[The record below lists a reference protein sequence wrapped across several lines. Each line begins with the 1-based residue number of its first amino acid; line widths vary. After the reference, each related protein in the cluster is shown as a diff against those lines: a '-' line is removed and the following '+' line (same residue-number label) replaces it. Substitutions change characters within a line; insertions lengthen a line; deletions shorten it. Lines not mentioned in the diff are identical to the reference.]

1 MDKMRLDMVQ
11 KRPRTDTVEDI
22 GDDEE
27 LEICVVEQSTQKCKP
42 IPDLPK
48 CEFDVNSIKTYSC
61 KLFSEEEPKIKAI
74 LLKRTAPQLI
84 KNIFNTKHHR
94 QIIQHVLQNTI
105 QGIQGIQD
113 IQDIQDIQ
121 EKYKLN
127 SKTTGYGYDYDV
139 VLKSWLKLFML
150 HHLEH
155 HVFARLANGEHGVSI
170 KAIRTIPEGTRV
182 FENMSGQC
190 TLYHPIDIT
199 EDEIN
204 DGDSDN
210 SIKELLNDFYLQLN
224 GNDVTYPI
232 PAMGPNMIDMS
243 FFLNHASKGNI
254 RIDTAA
260 DCDMSS
266 YVSSMEIEKGSTLTI
281 NYLEFTKKND
291 RPDEVDPKKVVNLV
305 NRMPFLASLDP
316 FNNYVVASTNSS
328 GKVKYILKE
337 IYARLSFSHV

>member
-1 MDKMRLDMVQ
+1 MAEKRL
-11 KRPRTDTVEDI
+11 RTNTGYTVEDI
-22 GDDEE
+22 GDEAN
-27 LEICVVEQSTQKCKP
+27 CVMVQTTQECKP

-48 CEFDVNSIKTYSC
+48 CECDLNSIKKYSC
-61 KLFSEEEPKIKAI
+61 QLFSKEPPIIKAI

-94 QIIQHVLQNTI
+94 QIIQHVLQNTTT
-105 QGIQGIQD
+105 QE
-113 IQDIQDIQ
+113 IQ

-127 SKTTGYGYDYDV
+127 SKTMGYGYKYDD

-155 HVFARLANGEHGVSI
+155 HVFARLASGEHGVSI
-170 KAIRTIPEGTRV
+170 KAIRDIVPGTRV

-190 TLYHPIDIT
+190 TLYHPIDIA
-199 EDEIN
+199 EKEIN
-204 DGDSDN
+204 DSDS

-224 GNDVTYPI
+224 DNDVIYPI

-243 FFLNHASKGNI
+243 FFLNHAVPGNI
-254 RIDTAA
+254 KIDNAA

-266 YVSSMEIEKGSTLTI
+266 YVSSDFIDKDSTLTI
-281 NYLEFTKKND
+281 NYLEFTKNGDGTVNKN
-291 RPDEVDPKKVVNLV
+291 KLVNLV

-316 FNNYVVASTNSS
+316 FKDLVE
-328 GKVKYILKE
+328 VKMAAK
-337 IYARLSFSHV
+337 